1 MKRQINSLDHVHDL
15 LVLVEP
21 QVVVGDRHPLE
32 GHLEWKLLSCS
43 HCQELG
49 QLADLAPDWL
59 FMLVQPIRSQFAC

>member
-1 MKRQINSLDHVHDL
+1 MGGINTLGRMKQSFDIV
-15 LVLVEP
+15 
-21 QVVVGDRHPLE
+21 RHAIQ
-32 GHLEWKLLSCS
+32 GFLEWKLLSCS